1 MKKICLLFV
10 IIACAICCNAVS
22 PDSLAW
28 HIDYQRW
35 IYPQEKVHI
44 TTDRD
49 SYVGGDTI
57 RFRAFL
63 TDAATLLPA
72 TNGSRFVYVELTDP
86 FGKNAARV
94 KLRAENGLFA
104 GRMPLPE
111 HIAEGTYTLNA
122 YTLFQ
127 ENQGKDYFFSKPLN
141 IRSRLALKY
150 NLTADYDADG
160 KGITVSLSER
170 GSGKPVQAENIS
182 AADAEQDVA
191 MNIHRR
197 VKHHFRFPGRTCR
210 LGSVKVMFD
219 TYHKFFALPATPD
232 SISVTFHPEGG
243 YLIPDTENV
252 LAFKALN
259 TRGLGCD
266 ISGAILTEA
275 GDTVAPLISAHRGMG
290 AVKFTPAGTTKYFA
304 AAGNQRFPIPQA
316 CAEAATLR
324 VRPAGSD
331 SLTVAVVGRF
341 DPGMILMG
349 HNRGRATVAIRLT
362 EPEVRLPL
370 SALGSGITQLLL
382 VDKNANTL
390 SSRMVFTRGDD
401 YIADASAAALDSLR
415 GGDYAVAIYG
425 DSALAGDLTSTL
437 AASLLL
443 QGDLAGHI
451 ENPASYLTDK
461 GPNADRNLDLLMLT
475 NGWQRYN
482 IPSALKGN
490 FSQAALPMEIGGEI
504 EGIVR
509 SRWKGKPMANARVCV
524 LAPSIGFAQTVAT
537 DKQGR
542 FAINGI
548 DWPDETP
555 FAFQVYGHSGNRE
568 HNYVIDADI
577 FPQVNVTIPNPKPEP
592 TVDRPFS
599 AEGTVLLNEISVTGR
614 HDAEQAYRL
623 MMESLGARSVS
634 ASDIADK
641 HITSYE
647 EAISNIP
654 GIRVEQG
661 TIMSNVPTLLN
672 GKVPVELWVD
682 GIRWEST
689 NAIGDNTNTLEQF
702 AGQYPIS
709 TVESMTYL
717 RPAAALAISLSAS
730 YGGGALVI
738 TTINGAKSGE
748 WDRNLFM
755 HVATPLGY
763 QKAAEVYKP
772 HFLPDPT
779 DPDGQRTLRAWYPR
793 HASPADLRVPRGGTM
808 IIEGHDSNGRPVSLR
823 L

>member
-10 IIACAICCNAVS
+10 LIACSVCSHAVS

-28 HIDYQRW
+28 HIDYQRCK
-35 IYPQEKVHI
+35 YPQEKVHVM
-44 TTDRD
+44 TDRAAYK
-49 SYVGGDTI
+49 SGDTI

-72 TNGSRFVYVELTDP
+72 ANGSRFVYVELTDP
-86 FGKNAARV
+86 SGKNAARV

-104 GRMPLPE
+104 GMIPLPE
-111 HIAEGTYTLNA
+111 NIAASTYTLNA

-141 IRSRLALKY
+141 IRSRLAIKSDPPRPAP
-150 NLTADYDADG
+150 TD
-160 KGITVSLSER
+160 
-170 GSGKPVQAENIS
+170 
-182 AADAEQDVA
+182 
-191 MNIHRR
+191 
-197 VKHHFRFPGRTCR
+197 
-210 LGSVKVMFD
+210 SV
-219 TYHKFFALPATPD
+219 
-232 SISVTFHPEGG
+232 SVTFHPEGG
-243 YLIPDTENV
+243 YLIPDTENI

-259 TRGLGCD
+259 CHGLGCD

-275 GDTVAPLISAHRGMG
+275 GDTIATLTSAHRGMG
-290 AVKFTPAGTTKYFA
+290 AIKFTPDGQTTYVA
-304 AAGNQRFPIPQA
+304 AIGDQRFPIPQA
-316 CAEAATLR
+316 RADASIIS
-324 VRPAGSD
+324 VRPTGSD
-331 SLTVAVVGRF
+331 SLAIEVGGRF
-341 DPGMILMG
+341 EPGMILMG
-349 HNRGRATVAIRLT
+349 HNRGQATIALRLT

-382 VDKNANTL
+382 VDRNANTL
-390 SSRMVFTRGDD
+390 STRMVFARGNG
-401 YIADASAAALDSLR
+401 YIADASATSLDSLR

-425 DSALAGDLTSTL
+425 DSSAGGDSTSTL
-437 AASLLL
+437 VASLLL

-461 GPNADRNLDLLMLT
+461 GPDADRNLDLLMLT

-482 IPSALKGN
+482 IPAAMQGN
-490 FSQAALPMEIGGEI
+490 FSRAALPMEIGGEI

-509 SRWKGKPMANARVCV
+509 SRWRGKPMANARVCIM
-524 LAPSIGFAQTVAT
+524 APSIGFAQAVVT

-542 FAINGI
+542 FTINGV
-548 DWPDETP
+548 DWPDGTP
-555 FAFQVYGHSGNRE
+555 FAFQVYGPSGNRE
-568 HNYVIDADI
+568 HNYDIDSDI
-577 FPQVNVTIPNPKPEP
+577 FPQVGVIIPNPESAPNN
-592 TVDRPFS
+592 TAFS
-599 AEGTVLLNEISVTGR
+599 TEGTVLLNEISVTAR
-614 HDAEQAYRL
+614 HDPEQAAKQ
-623 MMESLGARSVS
+623 MMESLGARTIS
-634 ASDIADK
+634 ADDIAEK

-654 GIRVEQG
+654 GIRIEQG

-672 GKVPVELWVD
+672 GHVPVELWVD

-689 NAIGDNTNTLEQF
+689 NAVGDNSNTLEQF

-717 RPAAALAISLSAS
+717 RPAAALAVSLSAS

-738 TTINGAKSGE
+738 KTTSGANSDE
-748 WDRNLFM
+748 WDRNLFL
-755 HVATPLGY
+755 HVVTPTGY

-779 DPDGQRTLRAWYPR
+779 DPDGRRTLRAWYPR
-793 HASPADLRVPRGGTM
+793 HTSPADLKVPPGGTM
-808 IIEGHDSNGRPVSLR
+808 VIEGHDPDGRPVSLR

>member
-10 IIACAICCNAVS
+10 LIACAFCCNAVS

-44 TTDRD
+44 TTDRNY
-49 SYVGGDTI
+49 YVGGDTI
-57 RFRAFL
+57 RLRAFL

-72 TNGSRFVYVELTDP
+72 ANGSRFVYVELTDP
-86 FGKNAARV
+86 DGKNAARV
-94 KLRAENGLFA
+94 KLRSENGLFA

-111 HIAEGTYTLNA
+111 NIAEGSYTLNA

-141 IRSRLALKY
+141 VRSRLTQKQKLA
-150 NLTADYDADG
+150 
-160 KGITVSLSER
+160 
-170 GSGKPVQAENIS
+170 Q
-182 AADAEQDVA
+182 
-191 MNIHRR
+191 
-197 VKHHFRFPGRTCR
+197 
-210 LGSVKVMFD
+210 
-219 TYHKFFALPATPD
+219 PATPD
-232 SISVTFHPEGG
+232 SISLTFHPEGG
-243 YLIPDTENV
+243 YLIPDSENV

-266 ISGAILTEA
+266 ISGVILTET
-275 GDTVAPLISAHRGMG
+275 GDTIASLASAHRGMG
-290 AVKFTPAGTTKYFA
+290 AIMFSPAGKTKYIA
-304 AAGNQRFPIPQA
+304 AIGNQRFPVPTA
-316 CAEAATLR
+316 CAEATTLR

-331 SLTVAVVGRF
+331 SLTVEVAGRF
-341 DPGMILMG
+341 EPGMILMG
-349 HNRGRATVAIRLT
+349 HNRCRATIAIRLT
-362 EPEVRLPL
+362 EPEVSLPL

-382 VDKNANTL
+382 VDQSANTL

-401 YIADASAAALDSLR
+401 YITDASAAALDSLR

-425 DSALAGDLTSTL
+425 DSTLTGTSTSSL
-437 AASLLL
+437 VASLLL

-461 GPNADRNLDLLMLT
+461 GPDADRNLDLLMLT

-490 FSQAALPMEIGGEI
+490 FSRAALPMEIGGEI

-509 SRWKGKPMANARVCV
+509 SRWRGKPMANARVCV
-524 LAPSIGFAQTVAT
+524 LAPSIGFAQTVIT

-542 FAINGI
+542 FAINGV
-548 DWPDETP
+548 DWPEGTP
-555 FAFQVYGHSGNRE
+555 FAFQVYGPSGNRE
-568 HNYVIDADI
+568 HNYEIDADI
-577 FPQVNVTIPNPKPEP
+577 LPQVNVIVPDPKSGPAG
-592 TVDRPFS
+592 DKAFS
-599 AEGTVLLNEISVTGR
+599 AEGTVLLNEIAVTAR
-614 HDAEQAYRL
+614 HDAEQASRL
-623 MMESLGARSVS
+623 MMESLGVRSVS
-634 ASDIADK
+634 ASEIADK

-654 GIRVEQG
+654 GIRIEQG

-702 AGQYPIS
+702 AGQYPIN

-717 RPAAALAISLSAS
+717 RPSAALAISLSAA

-738 TTINGAKSGE
+738 KTINGAKSGE

-755 HVATPLGY
+755 HIATPLGY

-779 DPDGQRTLRAWYPR
+779 DPDGRRTLRAWYPR
-793 HASPADLRVPRGGTM
+793 HTSPADLKVPEGGTM
-808 IIEGHDSNGRPVSLR
+808 IIEGHDPQGRPVSLR